1 MNDNRFQWDEEK
13 ATSNYAKHGVRFEAA
28 QRVLDDPFAIEL
40 IDDRHDYG
48 EDRFVLIGMASARLL
63 TVVYAL
69 RDETIRII
77 SARGAEPF
85 EHRAY
90 HEQNR

>member
-13 ATSNYAKHGVRFEAA
+13 ATSNFAKHGVRFEAA
-28 QRVLDDPFAIEL
+28 QRVFDDPFAIEL

-48 EDRFVLIGMASARLL
+48 EDRFVLIGMASGRLL

-77 SARGAEPF
+77 SARGAEPL

-90 HEQNR
+90 DEQNR

>member
-1 MNDNRFQWDEEK
+1 MNVGRFQWDDKK
-13 ATSNYAKHGVRFEAA
+13 AASNYAKHGVRFEAA
-28 QRVLDDPFAIEL
+28 RHVFEDPFAIEL
-40 IDDRHDYG
+40 VDDRHDYG
-48 EDRFVLIGMASARLL
+48 EDRFVLIGTASGRLL

-69 RDETIRII
+69 RDDMIRII

>member
-13 ATSNYAKHGVRFEAA
+13 ATSNFAKHGVRFEAA
-28 QRVLDDPFAIEL
+28 QRVFDDPFAIEL

-77 SARGAEPF
+77 SARGAEPL

-90 HEQNR
+90 DEQNR

>member
-1 MNDNRFQWDEEK
+1 MNDGRFQWDDEK
-13 ATSNYAKHGVRFEAA
+13 AASNYAKHGVRFEAA
-28 QRVLDDPFAIEL
+28 RDVFKDPFAIEL

-48 EDRFVLIGMASARLL
+48 EDRFVLIGLASGRLL

-69 RDETIRII
+69 RDEMIRII

-90 HEQNR
+90 HEQDR

>member
-1 MNDNRFQWDEEK
+1 MNDGRFQWDDKK
-13 ATSNYAKHGVRFEAA
+13 AASNYGKHGVRFEAA
-28 QRVLDDPFAIEL
+28 RDVFKDPFAVEF

-48 EDRFVLIGMASARLL
+48 DDRFVLIGMASGRLL
-63 TVVYAL
+63 TVGYSL
-69 RDETIRII
+69 RGEAIRVI
-77 SARGAEPF
+77 SARSAEPF

>member
-28 QRVLDDPFAIEL
+28 QRVFDDPFAIEL

-77 SARGAEPF
+77 SARGAEPL

-90 HEQNR
+90 DEQNR